1 MCEGSKKKSHHK
13 HAVAI
18 RSHQALRV
26 IFREPSP
33 KDSSNMQLKQLL
45 DIILCEEFEFTSEKS
60 PERYHMARK
69 GQREEER
76 RVQVHAFGQEK
87 NDFKRRC
94 TLLQCKKKKWKGA
107 GEI

>member
-26 IFREPSP
+26 IFRDPSP

-45 DIILCEEFEFTSEKS
+45 DIILCEEFEFTSEKNLAYVTIWQGKGR
-60 PERYHMARK
+60 ERRK
-69 GQREEER
+69 GECRSMHL
-76 RVQVHAFGQEK
+76 VQK
-87 NDFKRRC
+87 KM
-94 TLLQCKKKKWKGA
+94 TLKEDVLYSNVKQKWKGA